1 MRSEQIAGGAGLRLL
16 GSIRGGFLGA
26 DFELSSKEELWPSAR
41 PPGVPSG
48 NVGGWML
55 PGAAVGDAMGGQA
68 RSGALSPERGLRAVL
83 PPSSGGRHL
92 QAAGGCVLE
101 PGGGWRP
108 CGHRGEDVPCGQ
120 EGDK

>member
-1 MRSEQIAGGAGLRLL
+1 MRSGQIGGAGLRLL

-26 DFELSSKEELWPSAR
+26 DFELSSEEELRPSAR

-55 PGAAVGDAMGGQA
+55 PGAAVGDATGGQA
-68 RSGALSPERGLRAVL
+68 RSGALSPERGLRASFR
-83 PPSSGGRHL
+83 PPRVGGICRRP
-92 QAAGGCVLE
+92 GGVLE